1 MRIDRQAIYDK
12 CNGHCAYCGT
22 PITLKQLGVDHV
34 WPQHFSEYLPIGSDI
49 NSTNNLLPACKSCN
63 TVKGVY
69 FLDEWRAEISKKAT
83 RLRRISRFALL
94 LRFGIVE
101 IVEKPVIFYF
111 ETMGLAMPLYLQTI
125 PPQLKKRRE
134 T

>member
-1 MRIDRQAIYDK
+1 MFGR
-12 CNGHCAYCGT
+12 NT
-22 PITLKQLGVDHV
+22 
-34 WPQHFSEYLPIGSDI
+34 FSEYLPIGSDI

-83 RLRRISRFALL
+83 RLKRNSRFALL